1 MRKPLLVVATLL
13 PFLVAG
19 AVAAHHAAAGIVADD
34 IYATIEENL
43 ADSPH
48 LELDLTT
55 IGSMTI
61 VSVTVAEEDLAE
73 VLAIVSDARAG
84 QGSQNES
91 SLEIDISPTTA
102 DGLVTIAIIERIG
115 SGESQVP

>member
-1 MRKPLLVVATLL
+1 MRKPLFVVAMLL
-13 PFLVAG
+13 PLLVAG
-19 AVAAHHAAAGIVADD
+19 TVAAHHAAEGIVSDD
-34 IYATIEENL
+34 IYAAIEENL

-73 VLAIVSDARAG
+73 VLTIVSDALTG
-84 QGSQNES
+84 QGRQVES
-91 SLEIDISPTTA
+91 SLEIKISPTTA
-102 DGLVTIAIIERIG
+102 DGLVTITVIENLG